1 MVDDTVILGCS
12 VWRRPTLLAAK
23 QQLLAATQGA
33 TCLGGDSTDL
43 PGTRGS
49 HNFLQV

>member
-1 MVDDTVILGCS
+1 MVDDTVMLACS
-12 VWRRPTLLAAK
+12 VWRRPTFLATK
-23 QQLLAATQGA
+23 QQLLATFKGA